1 MLRKLINRMFPS
13 GRATAPAVP
22 HEHSGACANDVADR
36 LIAEGNRAESEG
48 NFRKACE
55 QYRKAVDAAP
65 GSAKA
70 HLNLGIGL
78 EATGD
83 THGAIQSYEAALAI
97 DPGNPY
103 AGYNLA
109 NVLCARG
116 AFDQA
121 ERLLHSALDRQPEF
135 PEAHVALSNLYSSQ
149 GNPAAAAVSLEA
161 ALKLRP
167 DYVGA
172 LNNYGLVL
180 RELRRLTE
188 AETALRRAIEIDP
201 GILSAYRALGAVLR
215 DQARIGDSVEV
226 FRAAHQL
233 APERLDLVSTELF
246 TLNFFEDISGAAL
259 FARHKAF
266 GAQLES
272 AVPSRFGPFRNIRT
286 PERRLRVGYV
296 SGDFYRHPA
305 GVFTIPLFEHHD
317 RSAYSIYCYST
328 GSRVD
333 DVTGQIRAT
342 ADVWRDAASMSDAE
356 LADTVNR
363 DAIDILVDLSGH
375 SGVSRLGVF
384 AQQPA
389 PLQVAWLG
397 YLNTTGLTRIQYR
410 LTDRYADPPGIADQR
425 HTETLY
431 RLPSSQWCYRPFI
444 SIDVLEEPAFGR
456 NGFITFGSFNHIS
469 KLSRTV
475 RALWAEIL
483 TRLPDSRLV
492 IVGVP
497 DGQAR
502 DSLLRDLEHAGV
514 AATRIT
520 VVPQLPLD
528 EYYRWFNAVDI
539 ALDTT
544 PYSGGTTT
552 CDTLWMGVP
561 VITVPG
567 DLPASRSAASILST
581 VGLASWIA
589 STPQDYVRLAVD
601 YARDTAGITR
611 LRQSLRRMM
620 RESPIMD
627 EPRFARDVEE
637 AYRHM
642 WRTWCNGAQP

>member
-1 MLRKLINRMFPS
+1 MLRKLLNRIFPS
-13 GRATAPAVP
+13 GGAIAPMVP
-22 HEHSGACANDVADR
+22 HEHSGLSAGEVADR
-36 LIAEGNRAESEG
+36 LIAEGNRAESKG
-48 NFRKACE
+48 NYREACE

-78 EATGD
+78 EAAGD
-83 THGAIQSYEAALAI
+83 APGAIQSYEAALAI

-103 AGYNLA
+103 ACYNLA
-109 NVLCARG
+109 NVLYARE

-121 ERLLHSALDRQPEF
+121 ERLLHSALDRQPAF
-135 PEAHVALSNLYSSQ
+135 PEAHVALSNIYGSR
-149 GNPAAAAVSLEA
+149 GNPSAAAASLEA

-172 LNNYGLVL
+172 LYNYGLVL
-180 RELRRLTE
+180 RELRRLAE

-201 GILSAYRALGAVLR
+201 GSLSAYQALGAVLR
-215 DQARIGDSVEV
+215 DQARIGESIEV

-233 APERLDLVSTELF
+233 APERLDLVSAELF
-246 TLNFFEDISGAAL
+246 TLNFFDDISGAVL

-266 GAQLES
+266 GEQLES
-272 AVPSRFGPFRNIRT
+272 AVAPRFGLFRNIRT
-286 PERRLRVGYV
+286 PERRLRIGYV
-296 SGDFYRHPA
+296 SSDFYMHPV
-305 GVFTIPLFEHHD
+305 GVFIIPLLERHD
-317 RSAYSIYCYST
+317 RSAYGIYCYSSGT
-328 GSRVD
+328 KVD
-333 DVTGQIRAT
+333 DVTGQIRAM
-342 ADVWRDAASMSDAE
+342 ADVWRDVALMSDAE

-363 DAIDILVDLSGH
+363 DAIDILIDLSGH
-375 SGVSRLGVF
+375 SGVFRLGVF
-384 AQQPA
+384 ARQPA
-389 PLQVAWLG
+389 PLQVTWLG

-410 LTDRYADPPGIADQR
+410 LTDRYADPPGMADQR

-431 RLPSSQWCYRPFI
+431 RLPGSQWCYRPFI
-444 SIDVLEEPAFGR
+444 SVDIPEEPAFRR

-469 KLSRTV
+469 KISRTARV
-475 RALWAEIL
+475 LWAEIL

-502 DSLLRDLEHAGV
+502 ESLLHDLEHAGV

-520 VVPQLPLD
+520 VVPRVPLD
-528 EYYRWFNAVDI
+528 EYYQWFNAVDI

-561 VITVPG
+561 VITVQG
-567 DLPASRSAASILST
+567 CLPASRSAASILST
-581 VGLASWIA
+581 VGLSSWIA
-589 STPQDYVRLAVD
+589 STPQDYVRFAVD
-601 YARDTAGITR
+601 YACEKAVITR
-611 LRQSLRRMM
+611 LRRSLRQMM

-627 EPRFARDVEE
+627 EPRFARDVED
-637 AYRHM
+637 AYRRM
-642 WRTWCNGAQP
+642 WHTWCDGARP

>member
-13 GRATAPAVP
+13 GRTAAPAAP
-22 HEHSGACANDVADR
+22 HEHSEAFATEVADR
-36 LIAEGNRAESEG
+36 LIAEGNRAESDG
-48 NFRKACE
+48 NFRGACE
-55 QYRKAVDAAP
+55 QYRKAVAAAP

-78 EATGD
+78 EAAGD
-83 THGAIQSYEAALAI
+83 TPGAIRSYEAALAI

-109 NVLCARG
+109 NVLYARG
-116 AFDQA
+116 AFEQA
-121 ERLLHSALDRQPEF
+121 ERLLRSALDRQPGF
-135 PEAHVALSNLYSSQ
+135 PEAHVALSNIYDSQ
-149 GNPAAAAVSLEA
+149 GNPAAAAASLEA

-167 DYVGA
+167 DYAGA
-172 LNNYGLVL
+172 LYNYGLIL

-188 AETALRRAIEIDP
+188 SETALRRAIEIDP
-201 GILSAYRALGAVLR
+201 GMLSAYRALGAVLR
-215 DQARIGDSVEV
+215 DQARIGESIDV
-226 FRAAHQL
+226 FRAAQKL

-259 FARHKAF
+259 FERHKAF
-266 GAQLES
+266 GERLES
-272 AVPSRFGPFRNIRT
+272 AVLPRFGPFRNIRA
-286 PERRLRVGYV
+286 PERCLRIGYV
-296 SGDFYRHPA
+296 SGDFYMHPV
-305 GVFTIPLFEHHD
+305 GVFTIPLFERHD

-328 GSRVD
+328 SAKVD
-333 DVTGQIRAT
+333 DVTGQIRAM
-342 ADVWRDAASMSDAE
+342 ADVWRDAALMSDAE

-363 DAIDILVDLSGH
+363 DAIDILIDLSGH

-389 PLQVAWLG
+389 PLQVTWLG

-410 LTDRYADPPGIADQR
+410 LTDRYADPPGMADQR
-425 HTETLY
+425 HTETLF
-431 RLPSSQWCYRPFI
+431 RLPSSQWCYRPYI
-444 SIDVLEEPAFGR
+444 SVDVPEEPAFRR

-475 RALWAEIL
+475 RGLWAEIL

-492 IVGVP
+492 IVGVS

-502 DSLLRDLEHAGV
+502 DSLLHDLENAGV

-520 VVPQLPLD
+520 VVPRVPLD
-528 EYYRWFNAVDI
+528 EYYHWFNAVDI

-561 VITVPG
+561 VITLQG
-567 DLPASRSAASILST
+567 CLPVSRSAASVLST
-581 VGLASWIA
+581 VGLSSWIA

-601 YARDTAGITR
+601 YACDTVVITR
-611 LRQSLRRMM
+611 LRRSLRQMM
-620 RESPIMD
+620 RESPLMD

-637 AYRHM
+637 AYRCM
-642 WRTWCNGAQP
+642 WRTWCDGAQP